1 MVYYSSPLPF
11 RLLDILTFS
20 FEVCIV
26 GRGVLALKCPVRHDA
41 RSPRH
46 ILCSAV
52 HLRAHTP
59 HHYKASSWAR
69 VIFVVLLWRL
79 CSSNNV

>member
-1 MVYYSSPLPF
+1 M
-11 RLLDILTFS
+11 
-20 FEVCIV
+20 
-26 GRGVLALKCPVRHDA
+26 LALKCPVRHDA

-59 HHYKASSWAR
+59 HHYKASLGQRNLRSAS
-69 VIFVVLLWRL
+69 VASLLKQQRL
-79 CSSNNV
+79 GALLYHMLSVSTSFSTLDV